1 MLYNFEYTCAHI
13 HIDTHPHASTHTH
26 KYSSGPDG
34 QGGGYRATSF
44 ACVSTEIYLHID
56 FVCASVRVEERTLG
70 LTLALAIVRARCLR
84 RHTFTPSLGNC
95 DKTAVHYVHSSPP
108 ACARAASSIYT
119 HKRASSIFTHKR
131 ASSIF
136 THIHVNIFPPKKP
149 TNFPSTS
156 RSASHPCLVS
166 IKPSPRP
173 QTLRSPPPANLT
185 APDTRRSRWRR
196 ARVRSQSPR
205 NSRSSA
211 VTAATRASPRPPPHH
226 FQTRSGSMRASHSAA
241 AARNSQKSVFLYIYH
256 IKSQ

>member
-1 MLYNFEYTCAHI
+1 MIERRNELTCCIILNIHAHI

-84 RHTFTPSLGNC
+84 RRTFTPSLGNC

-173 QTLRSPPPANLT
+173 QTLRSPPPA
-185 APDTRRSRWRR
+185 
-196 ARVRSQSPR
+196 
-205 NSRSSA
+205 
-211 VTAATRASPRPPPHH
+211 PPHSARYEAQSVAQSSSSISEPAKLTQLPCDSRDPGLCPAPS
-226 FQTRSGSMRASHSAA
+226 FSDSLWLDARDSQRGSC
-241 AARNSQKSVFLYIYH
+241 QKF
-256 IKSQ
+256 

>member
-13 HIDTHPHASTHTH
+13 HIDTHPRASIHTH
-26 KYSSGPDG
+26 KYSSGPYG
-34 QGGGYRATSF
+34 QGGGYRASSF
-44 ACVSTEIYLHID
+44 ACVSTKIYIHVD

-70 LTLALAIVRARCLR
+70 LALALGIVRVRCLR

-95 DKTAVHYVHSSPP
+95 DKTAVHYLHSSPP
-108 ACARAASSIYT
+108 ACARSASSIYT
-119 HKRASSIFTHKR
+119 HIRA

-149 TNFPSTS
+149 KNFPSTS

-166 IKPSPRP
+166 INPSSLTP
-173 QTLRSPPPANLT
+173 QTLHPPLPPPLT

-196 ARVRSQSPR
+196 ARVRSQNPR
-205 NSRSSA
+205 NSRSSPA
-211 VTAATRASPRPPPHH
+211 TAATLAFPRPPPHH
-226 FQTRSGSMRASHSAA
+226 FQTHSGSMRASHSAA